1 MTRIIAMKNNEIIRF
16 MAKLIINAA
25 RPESSPVPKCHRTT
39 LNGNSSLYSKFKSG
53 SGYLYCVRCQHYI
66 RLVSVSNK
74 EVCCSDCTK
83 VLANSMN
90 HRYQKKGTE

>member
-1 MTRIIAMKNNEIIRF
+1 MLSLTAPMLTIETVNWQALLPTYPYRF
-16 MAKLIINAA
+16 
-25 RPESSPVPKCHRTT
+25 
-39 LNGNSSLYSKFKSG
+39 YG